1 MIQMT
6 AEPLRQR
13 PFELG
18 ITSGIYARGPKN
30 AITDVAGVYV
40 GHTTLVEGE
49 DIRTGVTAV
58 LPHSGNLYQERVPAG
73 LAVANGFGKLAGAT
87 QLLELGELETPLVLT
102 NTLAVPAAATA
113 IISWT
118 LAQPGNQTVRS
129 VNPVVGETNDGG
141 LNDIRRRA
149 VEEDH
154 VLGALRTAQGGA
166 VVEGAVGAG
175 TGTIC
180 FGWKGGIGTASRR
193 LPANLGDYT
202 MGILV
207 ETNFGGQLAILGLP
221 FPDLPSQPPDPLDG
235 SIMILVATDAPLSDR
250 NLRRLAARSF
260 AGLARSGSSFSNGSG
275 DYAIAF
281 STHQGVRRT
290 ADRRRATSSLLDL
303 PNDLLSPLFQAAIEA
318 TEEAVLNSL
327 WAAETMTGFQGRT
340 VPALP
345 QPLVLARLRAAGRI

>member
-1 MIQMT
+1 MT
-6 AEPLRQR
+6 IEPLRQR

-18 ITSGIYARGPKN
+18 LAPGIYAPGPGN
-30 AITDVAGVYV
+30 AITDVEGVGV
-40 GHTTLVEGE
+40 GQTTLIEGQ

-58 LPHSGNLYQERVPAG
+58 LPHTGNFYQERVPAG

-102 NTLAVPAAATA
+102 NTLAVPAAAA
-113 IISWT
+113 ALISWT
-118 LAQPGNQTVRS
+118 LAQPGNEAVRS

-149 VEEDH
+149 VQEDH
-154 VLGALRTAQGGA
+154 VLAALRAARGGA
-166 VVEGAVGAG
+166 VVEGAAGAG

-193 LPANLGDYT
+193 LPVDCGGYT
-202 MGILV
+202 VGILV
-207 ETNFGGQLAILGLP
+207 QTNFGGQLTILGLP
-221 FPDLPSQPPDPLDG
+221 FSDLAPNPPDAIDG
-235 SIMILVATDAPLSDR
+235 SIMIVAATDAPLSDR

-281 STHQGVRRT
+281 STHEAVRRT
-290 ADRRRATSSLLDL
+290 AVRRRAAGPLLDL
-303 PNDLLSPLFQAAIEA
+303 PNDLLSPLFQAVIEA
-318 TEEAVLNSL
+318 TEEAILNSL

-345 QPLVLARLRAAGRI
+345 RAVVLDRLRAARRI